1 MVIQPNMTPQQSY
14 QYGLRQGRYSKNIGS
29 LSRITRLYSLVP
41 NDIRLQLLLTE
52 LNNCIGS
59 TYNTCVEGG

>member
-1 MVIQPNMTPQQSY
+1 MVIQPNMTPQAIVS
-14 QYGLRQGRYSKNIGS
+14 IWTE
-29 LSRITRLYSLVP
+29 TRKVFEKYRLPVTDNSLYSLVP
-41 NDIRLQLLLTE
+41 NDISLQLLLTE